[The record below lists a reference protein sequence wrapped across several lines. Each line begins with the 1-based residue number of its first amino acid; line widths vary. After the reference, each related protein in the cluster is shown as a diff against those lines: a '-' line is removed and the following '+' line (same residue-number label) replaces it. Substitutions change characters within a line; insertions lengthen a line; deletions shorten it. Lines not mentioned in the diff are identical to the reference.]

1 MFEKLEHLAIVNK
14 IYSSDAERVLASFKK
29 HVFNDLIANN
39 IVVRSMPHFFND
51 EKMLR
56 ISIGTS
62 VENKK
67 LIEVL
72 QKLSSDYEAK

>member
-1 MFEKLEHLAIVNK
+1 MLRAFCVAIGC
-14 IYSSDAERVLASFKK
+14 IC
-29 HVFNDLIANN
+29 VFVDLIANN
-39 IVVRSMPHFFND
+39 IVVRSMAHFFND